1 MSGLVANIPPLFSN
15 FLLVTIFSLLI
26 GLSQRKLHSDREES
40 SLIGTDRTFTFIG
53 ILGYIL
59 LICQPVEKYLYLSGG
74 AVVAA
79 LFSIYYWQKSK
90 TNEGYGI
97 TTLLIGLI
105 TYTLPLLVQTQP
117 FWFTMLVLVV
127 VLVLTEMKDSFGNFA
142 ARFDRDELVTLAKFL
157 TIAGVILPVVPDTPI
172 VSYLTIT
179 PYKIWLAVVAISSIS
194 YVSYLLRKFVFP
206 DKGIWITGLLGGMYS
221 STATTFVLSKK
232 MRVAGTDRSE
242 YVGAISLAIAM
253 MYLRILILAYV
264 FSPQLAHILLL
275 PLFLLFVVSLM
286 LALVIYWTGR
296 QHKLQASEDWSNQ
309 GNPLEFKIALL
320 FTVLYL
326 IFTFAT
332 HWSIQQFG
340 NKGLST
346 LSFLVGITDIDPFL
360 LNLFQG
366 KYIITN
372 QLIAIAALQ
381 AMASNNFVKMLYTL
395 SLSRMAQWKRTI
407 ISFSILVVL
416 NLLAVILI

>member
-1 MSGLVANIPPLFSN
+1 MPSLFANIPPQFSG

-26 GLSQRKLHSDREES
+26 GLSQRKLHSDREEFR
-40 SLIGTDRTFTFIG
+40 LIGTDRTFTFMG

-59 LICQPVEKYLYLSGG
+59 LVCQPVEKYLYMGGG
-74 AVVAA
+74 AVVAVF
-79 LFSIYYWQKSK
+79 FSIYYWQKIK
-90 TNEGYGI
+90 ANESYGI

-105 TYTLPLLVQTQP
+105 TYTIPLLVQTQP
-117 FWFTMLVLVV
+117 FWLTVLVV
-127 VLVLTEMKDSFGNFA
+127 VVILVFTEMKDSFGNLA

-157 TIAGVILPVVPDTPI
+157 AIGGVILPVVPDTPI
-172 VSYLTIT
+172 VPYLTIT

-194 YVSYLLRKFVFP
+194 YISYLLRKFVFP

-221 STATTFVLSKK
+221 TAATTFVLSKK
-232 MRVAGTDRSE
+232 MRVAGADRSQ
-242 YVGAISLAIAM
+242 YVGPISLAMAM
-253 MYLRILILAYV
+253 MYLRILILAYI
-264 FSPQLAHILLL
+264 FSPQLAHILQGPLL
-275 PLFLLFVVSLM
+275 VLFAVSLII
-286 LALVIYWTGR
+286 ALVIYWTGR
-296 QHKLQASEDWSNQ
+296 KHKLLVAEEWSDQ

-332 HWSIQQFG
+332 YWSVDQFG
-340 NKGLST
+340 NRGLST

-366 KYIITN
+366 KYAITN
-372 QLIAIAALQ
+372 ELIAVAALQ
-381 AMASNNFVKMLYTL
+381 AMASNNLIKMLYAL
-395 SLSRMAQWKRTI
+395 SLSRMVQWKRTA

-416 NLLAVILI
+416 NLLAIILI